1 MVEEKQLKFLQEKVE
16 KVIEIFSKR
25 KVWELKNSETFVSEA
40 NEKKEDLSF
49 LSDSGSGLSIFYI
62 TRKIKGEVHV
72 TPDKR
77 IKSFIFYNLSKSDS
91 EKKEVQ
97 FVLSWLTD
105 QLKNRL

>member
-1 MVEEKQLKFLQEKVE
+1 MVEEKQLKFLNEKVE

-40 NEKKEDLSF
+40 NERKEDLSF
-49 LSDSGSGLSIFYI
+49 LSDSGKGISIFYI
-62 TRKIKGEVHV
+62 TPRIKGEVHV
-72 TPDKR
+72 TPDKKV
-77 IKSFIFYNLSKSDS
+77 KSFIVYNFSRKES

-105 QLKNRL
+105 QLENRL

>member
-1 MVEEKQLKFLQEKVE
+1 MVEEKQLKFLNEKVE
-16 KVIEIFSKR
+16 KVCEIFSTR
-25 KVWELKNSETFVSEA
+25 KVWEVKNSETRISEA
-40 NEKKEDLSF
+40 NERKEDLSF
-49 LSDSGSGLSIFYI
+49 LSDSGKGISIFYV
-62 TRKIKGEVHV
+62 TRNIKGEVHV

-77 IKSFIFYNLSKSDS
+77 IKSFVVYKHSKRDS

>member
-1 MVEEKQLKFLQEKVE
+1 MVEEKQMKFLNEKVE

-40 NEKKEDLSF
+40 NERKEDLSF
-49 LSDSGSGLSIFYI
+49 LSDSGSSLNILYVM
-62 TRKIKGEVHV
+62 RKIKGGIYIS
-72 TPDKR
+72 PDKR
-77 IKSFIFYNLSKSDS
+77 IESFICYNFSRKES
-91 EKKEVQ
+91 EKKEVE